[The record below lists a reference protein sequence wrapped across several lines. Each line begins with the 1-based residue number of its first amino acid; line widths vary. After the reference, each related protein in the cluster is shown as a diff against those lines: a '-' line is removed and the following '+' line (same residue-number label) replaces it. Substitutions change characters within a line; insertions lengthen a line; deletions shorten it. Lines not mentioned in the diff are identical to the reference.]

1 MGPFYDFSV
10 WQKDSNY
17 TPVRLPCW
25 LCWSGSVFSFPG
37 YQLLSSLLLWCSGL
51 LANEKGFPQAIEY
64 SHSQR
69 PDNSTRPFLCV
80 LFFFFLSV
88 SNLKYQICQIC
99 DAIQMNHWSKGDI
112 LMGLSLKCP
121 KWSLKLQPRPAKWF
135 NSVLANQ
142 YLCMKFLKVIRT

>member
-37 YQLLSSLLLWCSGL
+37 YQLLRSLLLWCSGL
-51 LANEKGFPQAIEY
+51 LANEKGFPHAIEY

-80 LFFFFLSV
+80 LFFFPVRFKFKI
-88 SNLKYQICQIC
+88 SNLPEMRCHS
-99 DAIQMNHWSKGDI
+99 NE
-112 LMGLSLKCP
+112 SLVK
-121 KWSLKLQPRPAKWF
+121 RRHF
-135 NSVLANQ
+135 NGVIIK
-142 YLCMKFLKVIRT
+142 MPKVIFEVAA